1 MFRYR
6 RLDGALDM
14 TFGRGA
20 ANFLVDQP
28 AAVAQAVLTRLNLWQ
43 GEWWLDLTEG
53 TPWLQQIL
61 GKPRGPGSPD
71 AAIRERILGTPYVTH
86 ITDYAST
93 YEASTRRWLVSCKV
107 FTTFGQ
113 VITTG
118 ATAGLAMT
126 PSGAVV
132 FAFTGGGPAALLT
145 TGNMRLE
152 SAPRRLMAPR

>member
-6 RLDGALDM
+6 RLDDALDM

-20 ANFLVDQP
+20 ADFIVDRP

-71 AAIRERILGTPYVTH
+71 AALRERILGTPYVTH
-86 ITDYAST
+86 ITDYASH
-93 YEASTRRWLVSCKV
+93 YEPTNRQWLVSCKV
-107 FTTFGQ
+107 FTSFGQ
-113 VITTG
+113 VLTTG

-126 PSGAVV
+126 PSGAVL
-132 FAFTGGGPAALLT
+132 FRLAGGGPVPQLA
-145 TGNMRLE
+145 TGNMRIG
-152 SAPRRLMAPR
+152 SAPRQLTHRG